1 MGRVNLRS
9 RDLNRYRKVYPGVRW
24 PSRDVYVT
32 DEPFA
37 LESDTVT
44 FSNSS
49 TVTYTFKNTY
59 DTVPNV
65 VATAM
70 SDSFNVFIES
80 ITRTSVTIRSSVVT
94 SDSASIVV
102 VST

>member
-9 RDLNRYRKVYPGVRW
+9 RDLNRYRKVSPGVRW

-37 LESDTVT
+37 LESDTVS
-44 FSNSS
+44 FNGAS

-65 VATAM
+65 VVTAM

-80 ITRTSVTIRSSVVT
+80 ISRTSVVIRSSIPN
-94 SDSASIVV
+94 SDSASVVV